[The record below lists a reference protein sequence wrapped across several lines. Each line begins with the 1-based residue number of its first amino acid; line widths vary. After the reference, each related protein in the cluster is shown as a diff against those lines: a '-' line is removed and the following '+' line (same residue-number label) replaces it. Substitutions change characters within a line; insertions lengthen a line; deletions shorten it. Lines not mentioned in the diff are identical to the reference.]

1 MPAFFRTLPLMALL
15 ALGTPLAA
23 QEATTTQDEATQDA
37 TTQDEAAQTE
47 ETTESPQ
54 TEQTDTGNDATSELD
69 LGRPVDDDESYVK
82 ETYGDWQLQCFRTE
96 AGEDPCQMYQL
107 LREDAGNPVAEF
119 TIFKLPGN
127 GQAIAGATIVVPLGT
142 LLPEGLKMSV
152 DGGTAKGYNFAFC
165 SLVGCFAR
173 IGFTEQDIANFQAGA
188 SALLTII
195 PAQAPDQTVVIK
207 ASLSGF
213 TAAYNE
219 VSVAGEA
226 N

>member
-1 MPAFFRTLPLMALL
+1 MPTFIRTLPLIALL
-15 ALGTPLAA
+15 SMGSALWA
-23 QEATTTQDEATQDA
+23 QETETSEA
-37 TTQDEAAQTE
+37 EPAQTE
-47 ETTESPQ
+47 ETAQEAQPEAPAEPSNP
-54 TEQTDTGNDATSELD
+54 EAGLD
-69 LGRPVDDDESYVK
+69 LGREVTNDEEAYIK
-82 ETYGDWQLQCFRTE
+82 ETYGDWQLQCFRSE

-127 GQAIAGATIVVPLGT
+127 GQAVAGATIVVPLGT
-142 LLPEGLKMSV
+142 LLTEGLKLSV
-152 DGGTAKGYNFAFC
+152 DGGTVKGYSYSFC

-173 IGFTEQDIANFQAGA
+173 IGFTEQDIASFRAGVA
-188 SALLTII
+188 ATLTLT
-195 PAQAPDQTVVIK
+195 PAQAPDQQVVIN

-219 VSVAGEA
+219 VSVAGTQ